1 MMAKTTQPPKPRRAR
16 KVKDAATECLSR
28 RELTSVLAAFR
39 RMSVSDQASIYGLI
53 HDRAAATSSG
63 GAA

>member
-1 MMAKTTQPPKPRRAR
+1 MPKPIQPKKTPRAR
-16 KVKDAATECLSR
+16 KVKDATAECLSR

-63 GAA
+63 GAK